1 MTVIIFCYSATIKYV
16 NNIREKQSGNLKQND
31 FFNLK
36 KYYFGKCWCS
46 CSKYA
51 YTLIQYINLDKFR
64 LQSFIEASS
73 EYKHC
78 TVFSNVLKFDEFNM
92 AKMCNKKKVK
102 KMINAVV
109 SVYLNFKEWNFSFNT
124 LSLAKDYLWW
134 ENEKEL
140 SRTG

>member
-73 EYKHC
+73 EQKTQHGLFERVKNSMNLTWQKC
-78 TVFSNVLKFDEFNM
+78 VI
-92 AKMCNKKKVK
+92 KKVK
-102 KMINAVV
+102 KNDQCIC
-109 SVYLNFKEWNFSFNT
+109 LGLFEF
-124 LSLAKDYLWW
+124 
-134 ENEKEL
+134 
-140 SRTG
+140 